1 LPFFGI
7 SKAFIACL
15 KRSIKMI
22 NATATYRPGLLGRG
36 VFDDV
41 FDNFFTDFPR
51 HLRQSTSGYPVT
63 DIYNDN
69 SGNTVM
75 EFALAGFS
83 RSDLN
88 VDIQPERRSITVSA
102 ISSDNIDS
110 ENSRRIARRNFQKT
124 YVNYDDNLDISSASA
139 VFENGLLIITVP
151 KRAEINPI
159 SINIE

>member
-1 LPFFGI
+1 
-7 SKAFIACL
+7 
-15 KRSIKMI
+15 MN
-22 NATATYRPGLLGRG
+22 NAIATYRPGLLGRG

-63 DIYNDN
+63 DIYNDDN
-69 SGNTVM
+69 GNTIM

-102 ISSDNIDS
+102 NSSDNSDTES
-110 ENSRRIARRNFQKT
+110 SRRIARRNFQKT
-124 YVNYDDNLDISSASA
+124 YVNYDDNLDISNASA
-139 VFENGLLIITVP
+139 IFENGLLVITVP
-151 KRAEINPI
+151 QRAEIQPI
-159 SINIE
+159 SIKIE

>member
-1 LPFFGI
+1 
-7 SKAFIACL
+7 
-15 KRSIKMI
+15 MT
-22 NATATYRPGLLGRG
+22 NAIATYRPGLLGRG

-63 DIYNDN
+63 DIYNDDN
-69 SGNTVM
+69 GNTIM

-102 ISSDNIDS
+102 NSSDNSDTES
-110 ENSRRIARRNFQKT
+110 SRRIARRNFQKT
-124 YVNYDDNLDISSASA
+124 YVNYDDNLDISNASA
-139 VFENGLLIITVP
+139 IFENGLLVITVP
-151 KRAEINPI
+151 QRAEIQPI
-159 SINIE
+159 SIKIE